1 MHFSYCMHLISGDRP
16 WIQPATLF
24 TKVNSSV
31 KTGELLRCRRLF
43 EARGLEV
50 HWVLPK
56 GRHEVSARRPRWWI
70 TDVAI
75 LGIKH
80 HNFNGGYI
88 HGACAQKRY
97 HKVMLI
103 EDISG
108 NTAQAIFASLSH
120 DHKYHKWTSHW
131 QSMSLS
137 NLLKDLAPFCCMAF
151 SECSVGSKI
160 SMKIMALLGSWHLL
174 AMAKVSGP
182 CALYLAEPELHR
194 AQTRHPARQL
204 LPVEKKIL
212 IYGESMVNLY
222 GESLWWISMVNL
234 WQFWWDDDFHRWV
247 LGAPHW
253 TQPGGKHK
261 WPWRIAIVSDLLF
274 NFVQDWEMSRKYEM
288 YNKLW
293 MITGFKHKFVHPVP
307 NQQRYFLGS
316 WSAQTPIK

>member
-1 MHFSYCMHLISGDRP
+1 
-16 WIQPATLF
+16 
-24 TKVNSSV
+24 
-31 KTGELLRCRRLF
+31 
-43 EARGLEV
+43 
-50 HWVLPK
+50 
-56 GRHEVSARRPRWWI
+56 
-70 TDVAI
+70 
-75 LGIKH
+75 
-80 HNFNGGYI
+80 
-88 HGACAQKRY
+88 
-97 HKVMLI
+97 
-103 EDISG
+103 
-108 NTAQAIFASLSH
+108 
-120 DHKYHKWTSHW
+120 
-131 QSMSLS
+131 MSLS

-151 SECSVGSKI
+151 SECSVGSKSPWKLWPSWAPGI
-160 SMKIMALLGSWHLL
+160 SWPWQRSLVPVLCTLLNLNSTERKL
-174 AMAKVSGP
+174 ATQPDS
-182 CALYLAEPELHR
+182 CCR
-194 AQTRHPARQL
+194 S
-204 LPVEKKIL
+204 KKNTDLRWI
-212 IYGESMVNLY
+212 Y

>member
-1 MHFSYCMHLISGDRP
+1 MMDH
-16 WIQPATLF
+16 
-24 TKVNSSV
+24 
-31 KTGELLRCRRLF
+31 RCRHFRDQASQFQWWLHTWCLRA
-43 EARGLEV
+43 E
-50 HWVLPK
+50 K
-56 GRHEVSARRPRWWI
+56 VSQGDVNRR
-70 TDVAI
+70 
-75 LGIKH
+75 
-80 HNFNGGYI
+80 YI
-88 HGACAQKRY
+88 R
-97 HKVMLI
+97 
-103 EDISG
+103 
-108 NTAQAIFASLSH
+108 NTAQTIFASLSH
-120 DHKYHKWTSHW
+120 DHKYHLNGLAIGRACHFPICSRTWPPSVAWHFPNAQW
-131 QSMSLS
+131 GP
-137 NLLKDLAPFCCMAF
+137 NLHENYGPP
-151 SECSVGSKI
+151 G
-160 SMKIMALLGSWHLL
+160 LL
-174 AMAKVSGP
+174 ASPGHGKGLWSLCFVP
-182 CALYLAEPELHR
+182 CWTWTPPSANSPPSPTVAAGR
-194 AQTRHPARQL
+194 
-204 LPVEKKIL
+204 KKIL

>member
-108 NTAQAIFASLSH
+108 TLPKQFLHHLVMTTNITNGLAIGRACHFPICSRTWPPSVAWHFPNAQ
-120 DHKYHKWTSHW
+120 WVP
-131 QSMSLS
+131 
-137 NLLKDLAPFCCMAF
+137 NLHENYGPP
-151 SECSVGSKI
+151 G
-160 SMKIMALLGSWHLL
+160 LL
-174 AMAKVSGP
+174 ASPGHGKGLWSLCFVP
-182 CALYLAEPELHR
+182 CWTWTPPSANSPPSPTVAAGR
-194 AQTRHPARQL
+194 
-204 LPVEKKIL
+204 KKIL
-212 IYGESMVNLY
+212 IYGESMTILM
-222 GESLWWISMVNL
+222 GWWFS
-234 WQFWWDDDFHRWV
+234 
-247 LGAPHW
+247 P
-253 TQPGGKHK
+253 
-261 WPWRIAIVSDLLF
+261 
-274 NFVQDWEMSRKYEM
+274 
-288 YNKLW
+288 
-293 MITGFKHKFVHPVP
+293 
-307 NQQRYFLGS
+307 LGS
-316 WSAQTPIK
+316 RRTPLDPTWWEAQVAMANCNSFRSVVRFCSRLGNESEIWDV